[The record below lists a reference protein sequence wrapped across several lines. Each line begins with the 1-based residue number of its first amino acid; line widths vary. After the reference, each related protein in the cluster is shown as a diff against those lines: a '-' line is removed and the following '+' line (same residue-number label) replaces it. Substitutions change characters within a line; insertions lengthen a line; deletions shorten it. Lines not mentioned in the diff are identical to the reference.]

1 MNGLVLDNK
10 CPHKLLTSVLGESH
24 FVNHTSEIYVMLNGE
39 QRRACCKKCVKY
51 SCCFCMRLRSFSHLS
66 PLFPIRISREAKLFC
81 VFGNGRF
88 PGRCIWIDD

>member
-39 QRRACCKKCVKY
+39 QRRACCKNV
-51 SCCFCMRLRSFSHLS
+51 LN
-66 PLFPIRISREAKLFC
+66 IRAVS
-81 VFGNGRF
+81 V
-88 PGRCIWIDD
+88 